1 MIPRDYITART
12 RRGCRIT
19 ASPAGIDRSGVE
31 SPYSCAER
39 HMRNI
44 RAYAQYIIARR
55 PCKLRI
61 YVV

>member
-1 MIPRDYITART
+1 MIPRDYITEWRAHTPWVQDNRVPG
-12 RRGCRIT
+12 R
-19 ASPAGIDRSGVE
+19 DRSGVE
-31 SPYSCAER
+31 SPYAER

-55 PCKLRI
+55 TCKLRI